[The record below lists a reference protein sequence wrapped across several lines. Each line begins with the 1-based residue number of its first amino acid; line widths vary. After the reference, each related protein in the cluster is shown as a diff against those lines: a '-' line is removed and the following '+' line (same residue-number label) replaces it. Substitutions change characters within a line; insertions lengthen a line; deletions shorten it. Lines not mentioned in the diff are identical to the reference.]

1 MAALSEDRDCLIN
14 VDAFGRIV
22 ASARFMGGREI
33 EALTGIDTRRIDI
46 KPDQPDLIDA
56 VPDAVARGAMVLPNF
71 AAGVGPF
78 PSAHGRWLGMP
89 AEQAVRRAVVS
100 LYGALVA
107 NVALDLIGTRERILV
122 EGRFAEAEVFVRGLA
137 SLRPDTKIYVA
148 NAHNDVSLG
157 ALRLLNPSLRPR
169 SSLRL
174 VQPLDT
180 DLAEYQTRWR
190 ELAGQ
195 LEQAA

>member
-1 MAALSEDRDCLIN
+1 
-14 VDAFGRIV
+14 
-22 ASARFMGGREI
+22 
-33 EALTGIDTRRIDI
+33 
-46 KPDQPDLIDA
+46 
-56 VPDAVARGAMVLPNF
+56 
-71 AAGVGPF
+71 
-78 PSAHGRWLGMP
+78 MP